1 MPESTSLNERAQTI
15 LKIIVERYI
24 RSGQPIGSKT
34 LVDEGLLAL
43 SPATVRNIMAELE
56 NAGYLLSPHTSSG
69 RIPTALGYRFFVNS
83 LLMMESALTPNQI
96 DQLQHQLEQHLDEHS
111 LVESTS
117 AL

>member
-56 NAGYLLSPHTSSG
+56 DAGYLLSPHTSSG
-69 RIPTALGYRFFVNS
+69 RIPTALGYRLFVDS
-83 LLMMESALTPNQI
+83 LLMVESLTPLEL
-96 DQLQHQLEQHLDEHS
+96 DQLQQQLEQHLDQDA
-111 LVESTS
+111 LVES
-117 AL
+117 